1 MVIEIT
7 MALPQWVWL
16 SSVSSF
22 ATSWDLKA
30 HQGTWGAGIGVRV
43 LCVTMRWNSMKR
55 WFKLHCE
62 QCNPPLHNR
71 RLTWLW
77 KTHVNLTMCPIGVW
91 SYGNKCMVHWMKYL
105 TMHEMMVFEWSFL
118 LTFLQNKLKFFTNAQ
133 SANTHLICSS
143 IAFIL
148 LHLKVLP
155 NTLSLGLF
163 WFWFHLFGFHLR
175 RVIFLKQKGH
185 YSKAIQ

>member
-55 WFKLHCE
+55 WFKHHCE

-71 RLTWLW
+71 RLTWLG
-77 KTHVNLTMCPIGVW
+77 KNHVPNGVRSILHCIILGWHGCEKPMSTLPCAQLEFGHMGISAQCIGW
-91 SYGNKCMVHWMKYL
+91 SIWQCMKWWYL
-105 TMHEMMVFEWSFL
+105 NEVF
-118 LTFLQNKLKFFTNAQ
+118 
-133 SANTHLICSS
+133 SS
-143 IAFIL
+143 LFCRINWNSSPR
-148 LHLKVLP
+148 LKVQ
-155 NTLSLGLF
+155 THT
-163 WFWFHLFGFHLR
+163 WFAL
-175 RVIFLKQKGH
+175 Q
-185 YSKAIQ
+185 